1 MLRTPLHRPD
11 RRRRAVV
18 VAFVA
23 LSLVGLVGVAAIAID
38 GGLLYLELRKTRAG
52 ADAAAMAAA
61 CDLYKNYPT
70 NNGTDPSG
78 SAKQAALDVA
88 STNGFTNDTTT
99 STVVVNI
106 PPLSGPYTGLAGYTE
121 VIITY
126 NVQRGF
132 SRVFG
137 SAPVPVVARAVSRG
151 AWVTPRPGVIILDYT
166 GKAALNTQGNG
177 AFTEVGGPVI
187 VNSNN
192 SSAEVSSGNGV
203 FTAPEFD
210 ITGGLAFNGSNANLV
225 TKPVANQVF
234 TGTHPT
240 PDPLAYLVPPDP
252 TTLAA
257 GKMTTGPNPN
267 GNGTLYTLY
276 PGVYT
281 NLPTFTSG
289 DAVILKQANAGVN
302 NSGIYYINGG
312 GFKSTGANISV
323 DQTTNGGVMIY
334 NAPASTASSEQIQI
348 TGNSSGSVNLAPLTS
363 GPYAGLSIWQDR
375 NSPVPVNIAG
385 NGYFQVT
392 GTFYA
397 AGAQLAIAGNGT
409 SSTGYYLDASGNKVW
424 GASQIGSQ
432 YVSQDLAL
440 SGNGNININ
449 YSGPNKAKTR
459 IITLVE

>member
-11 RRRRAVV
+11 RRRRAVI

-23 LSLVGLVGVAAIAID
+23 LSLIGLVGVAAIAID

-61 CDLYKNYPT
+61 CDLYKNYPA
-70 NNGTDPSG
+70 NNGIDVGGT
-78 SAKQAALDVA
+78 AKQAALGVA
-88 STNGFTNDTTT
+88 ASNGFTNDGTS

-106 PPLSGPYTGLAGYTE
+106 PPLSGPYQGDAGYAE

-137 SAPVPVVARAVSRG
+137 SAPLPVVARAVSRG
-151 AWVTPRPGVIILDYT
+151 AWVSPNAGVIILDYT
-166 GKAALNTQGNG
+166 SKSALNTQGNG

-192 SSAEVSSGNGV
+192 ASAEVSSGNGT
-203 FTAPEFD
+203 FTSPEFD
-210 ITGGLAFNGSNANLV
+210 ITGGVSFNGSNANLI
-225 TKPVANQVF
+225 TTPVPGQVY

-240 PDPLAYLVPPDP
+240 PDPLAYLMPPDP
-252 TTLAA
+252 TTLPA
-257 GKMTTGPNPN
+257 GTITKVSLG
-267 GNGTLYTLY
+267 GGGTQYTLT

-281 NLPTFTSG
+281 NLPNFTSG
-289 DAVILKQANAGVN
+289 DVVILQQASANAGG
-302 NSGIYYINGG
+302 GIFYINGG
-312 GFKSTGANISV
+312 GFKSTGATITMDPATS
-323 DQTTNGGVMIY
+323 GGVMLY
-334 NAPASTASSEQIQI
+334 NAPASSANSEKIQI
-348 TGNSSGSVNLAPLTS
+348 TGNSSGSVNLAPLSS
-363 GPYAGLSIWQDR
+363 GPYTGMSIWQDR
-375 NSPVPVNIAG
+375 NSSVPVQVDG

-397 AGAQLAIAGNGT
+397 AGAPLSISGNGT
-409 SSTGYYLDASGNKVW
+409 SSTGYYLDASGNQVF
-424 GASQIGSQ
+424 GVSQIGSQ
-432 YVSQDLAL
+432 YVSHDLSL
-440 SGNGNININ
+440 TGNGNININ
-449 YSGPNKAKTR
+449 YSGPLKAKTR